1 MICGGEG
8 GVHGSE
14 GWTNF
19 PYRTSSQLTEF
30 FSNAGL
36 NGVHDGSTRKWWVV
50 EVLTRLNELSVG
62 DDSPPSGQ
70 LASVIRELLDP
81 AEFQHDS
88 DRRAA
93 AIGNV
98 NSVLARDD
106 LEVYLDNRSRCCIR
120 RLVTAGSAPS
130 FTALQRILENRDMGS
145 VHDEIHRSL
154 AALESDPPAA
164 ATASCSLLE
173 AIFKVYI
180 WERGLT
186 PPTKLTVKPLWNVV
200 SRDLGFNPGKVVDD
214 DLKRI
219 LSGMTSIVEGIAA
232 LRTHAGS
239 AHGRGTT
246 RYRLKPRHAR
256 LAVHAAHTLATFVVE
271 SWEER
276 RDSSLSLQPPP

>member
-30 FSNAGL
+30 FSNSGL
-36 NGVHDGSTRKWWVV
+36 NDVHDGSTRKWWVV
-50 EVLTRLNELSVG
+50 QVLTRLDGLSTG
-62 DDSPPSGQ
+62 DDSPSSGP

-81 AEFQHDS
+81 AEFQHDR

-93 AIGNV
+93 AMGDV
-98 NSVLARDD
+98 NDVLARDD
-106 LEVYLDNRSRCCIR
+106 LEVYLDARSRCCIR
-120 RLVTAGSAPS
+120 RLGTAGSAPS
-130 FTALQRILENRDMGS
+130 FTSLRRILENRDMGS
-145 VHDEIHRSL
+145 VHDEIRRAL

-173 AIFKVYI
+173 AIFKVFI
-180 WERGLT
+180 KERGLT
-186 PPTKLTVKPLWNVV
+186 PPTKLTVKPLWKVVSSDLGLNPSNVV
-200 SRDLGFNPGKVVDD
+200 DNDLR
-214 DLKRI
+214 RI
-219 LSGMTSIVEGIAA
+219 LSGMTSIVDGIAA
-232 LRTHAGS
+232 VRTHAGS

-256 LAVHAAHTLATFVVE
+256 LAVHAAHTLATFVIE

-276 RDSSLSLQPPP
+276 RGIEA